1 MSVARCSRSALA
13 PGFRTSL
20 GWAVSVNFDVG
31 SVDTAVGSGHF
42 VKNRPGTPLDP
53 AIASLAAV
61 HFAPS

>member
-42 VKNRPGTPLDP
+42 VKSRPGTP
-53 AIASLAAV
+53 
-61 HFAPS
+61 